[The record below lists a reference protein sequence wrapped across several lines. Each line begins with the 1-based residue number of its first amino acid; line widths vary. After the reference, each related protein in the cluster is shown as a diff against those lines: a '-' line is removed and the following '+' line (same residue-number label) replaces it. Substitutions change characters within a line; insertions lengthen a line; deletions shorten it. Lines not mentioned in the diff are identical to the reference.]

1 MIPSHI
7 KNFLVTGIIAS
18 FLLACTVGK
27 KYTRPELNIPENYK
41 ETSQI
46 TGDTIILPWKTFFK
60 DPQLIGLIEKAL
72 MKNNEIHTALKN
84 MEQLDLAYK
93 QAKNNIMPTVD
104 FSAGANRA
112 WPSKNSLNGS
122 LNEQF
127 IGTKYIDDFSATV
140 QFSWEV
146 DIWGKTKMQKES
158 AAAEYFAQKENMT
171 ALKTRIIVQVAQAY
185 YNLIGLDEQLK
196 IAKNNIELSDR
207 TLQMMKLQFTSGQI
221 NSLAIQQS
229 EAQKKTAE
237 LLIPMANQNISVQ
250 ENALSILCGEYP
262 GKIARG
268 NNLKNMVPEN
278 QLSEG
283 VPAQLLSRRPDLKA
297 AELTVISFNAKTGL
311 SKAAMYPSISLS
323 PQIGINSYK
332 FNSWFDL
339 PGSLTKTLAANLAL
353 PLLQK
358 RQFKT
363 AYETALIEQEK
374 AAISF
379 RQTMMTA
386 VAEVSDA
393 MAKSQSTSER
403 LVLLEERTAILDKGI
418 NDALKL
424 YKSGMANY
432 LEVITAQNNKLQNDL
447 EYINTNLEKLNAE
460 VDLYRALGGG
470 VN

>member
-41 ETSQI
+41 ETSQV

-104 FSAGANRA
+104 FNAGANRA

-140 QFSWEV
+140 QLSWEV

-196 IAKNNIELSDR
+196 IAKSNIELSDR

-393 MAKSQSTSER
+393 MAKSKSTSER
-403 LVLLEERTAILDKGI
+403 LVLLEERTAILEKGI